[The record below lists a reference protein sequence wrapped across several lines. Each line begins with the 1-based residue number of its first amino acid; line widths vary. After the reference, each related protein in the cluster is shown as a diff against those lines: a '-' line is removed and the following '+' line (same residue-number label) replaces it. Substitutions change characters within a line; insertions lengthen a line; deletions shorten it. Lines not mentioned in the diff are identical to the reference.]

1 MILLCL
7 TFPAIDCLI
16 LRRTWKEVYSNHVV
30 PMFREFPG
38 LRQWWNESKKTLTF
52 PNGSKLVF
60 GYAEHKEDIY
70 AFQGQEYAFILAEE
84 ATHFCEEEL
93 VFLETCNRW
102 TKNPSIVPKLLYTTN
117 PGNVGH
123 EYIKRVLVDG
133 DYTENERKEDYAFIQ
148 AYGWDNVEWAIPSFV
163 REQRIDPLTW
173 KSWSSSTQE
182 AFVAP
187 FIQQYY
193 SWSDETRFQFFTT
206 VTDYGRKLNALSG
219 QMRSAH
225 LFGSWDAFVGQFFSE
240 FSRRIHVVKPF
251 HIPSWWERFSS
262 FDWGFSSP
270 ACTLWHA
277 VSPEGRVF
285 TYREA
290 YITKRDSVWLAKNN
304 VRMTGTEKMRYNVGD
319 PSCFNPGQA
328 GPVISEVMGL
338 QGWQMIKGDNDRVNG
353 WARLREYL
361 AWEIDNSTG
370 DLIRAPM
377 WQMFSVDPEFP
388 MMGCPNLIRT
398 LPALV
403 HDEHDPEDVDTN
415 SEDHAPDSA
424 RYGLM
429 TRPKISVVPLEV
441 MPEEYAEATRRAEHN
456 EKRRHAHD

>member
-60 GYAEHKEDIY
+60 GYAEHKDDIF

-102 TKNPSIVPKLLYTTN
+102 TKNPAIVPKLLYTTN

-123 EYIKRVLVDG
+123 EYIKRILVDC

-163 REQRIDPLTW
+163 REKRIDPLTW

-206 VTDYGRKLNALSG
+206 ATDYGRKLNALSG

-262 FDWGFSSP
+262 FDWGFSSA

-319 PSCFNPGQA
+319 PSCSNPNH
-328 GPVISEVMGL
+328 GPSIAEVMGL
-338 QGWQMIKGDNDRVNG
+338 HGWHMIDGDNDRVNG

-361 AWEIDNSTG
+361 AWEIDNATG
-370 DLIRAPM
+370 VLIRPPM
-377 WQMFSVDPEFP
+377 WQMFSVDPQFP

-456 EKRRHAHD
+456 EKKRHAHD

>member
-7 TFPAIDCLI
+7 TFPGIDCLI
-16 LRRTWKEVYSNHVV
+16 LRRKWKDVYRNHVR
-30 PMFREFPG
+30 PMFREYPA
-38 LRQWWNESKKTLTF
+38 LRNWWNESKKTLSF
-52 PNGSKLVF
+52 PNGSTLVF
-60 GYAEHKEDIY
+60 GYAEHKDDIY
-70 AFQGQEYAFILAEE
+70 DFQGQEYAFILAEE

-102 TKNPSIVPKLLYTTN
+102 TKNPALVPKMLYTTN

-123 EYIKRVLVDG
+123 EFVKRVFVDRDFAPEEQPD
-133 DYTENERKEDYAFIQ
+133 DYVFIQ
-148 AYGWDNVEWAIPSFV
+148 AYGWDNVEWAIPTFV
-163 REQRIDPLTW
+163 REQAIDPLEW
-173 KSWSSSTQE
+173 KSWSTSTRE
-182 AFVAP
+182 AFVDP
-187 FIQQYY
+187 FVRQYY
-193 SWSDETRFQFFTT
+193 AWTDAERFQYF
-206 VTDYGRKLNALSG
+206 VGRTDYGRKLNAIKDA

-225 LFGSWDAFVGQFFSE
+225 LLGSWDAFVGQFFSE
-240 FSRRIHVVKPF
+240 FQRRIHVCKPF
-251 HIPSWWERFSS
+251 HIPSWWERFTS

-304 VRMTGTEKMRYNVGD
+304 VRMTGTERLRYNVGD
-319 PSCFNPGQA
+319 PSCFNPGHA
-328 GPVISEVMGL
+328 GPVISEVMAL
-338 QGWQMIKGDNDRVNG
+338 SGWLMVQGDNDRVNG

-361 AWEIDNSTG
+361 AWEIDNQTG
-370 DLIRAPM
+370 DLIRKPM
-377 WQMFSVDPEFP
+377 WQMFSQDPEFP
-388 MMGCPNLIRT
+388 GLGAPNLIRT

-429 TRPKISVVPLEV
+429 TRPRISIVPLEV
-441 MPEEYAEATRRAEHN
+441 MPDEYAEATRRAEH
-456 EKRRHAHD
+456 KDRR